1 MNLLEF
7 SKHNLN
13 QFYFILAF
21 QTWFDLSW
29 IFSFVF
35 KLLLLLPMI
44 IFFFFERYTPIRWL
58 RSPLSSCCCG
68 RYYAWYHTTSSC
80 CWGRYYAGYHTTSSF
95 WMILCWISL
104 GFFSCCGQYYAGYH
118 TALSLLLLLFA
129 FIYSSS
135 LFEWYYAAYHSITS
149 SFWIILCWTSLNFF
163 LLLLLFFSRLLLLQH
178 RTPVWCSSLLILLLQ
193 FNLIIWS
200 IIDDRC
206 VQNLINTILFLC
218 VQSKRTSN

>member
-1 MNLLEF
+1 MCVVVLITFPNSKGKTPTFINLNLLEF

-13 QFYFILAF
+13 RFYFILAF

-58 RSPLSSCCCG
+58 RSPLYSCCCG

-104 GFFSCCGQYYAGYH
+104 
-118 TALSLLLLLFA
+118 
-129 FIYSSS
+129 YSASF
-135 LFEWYYAAYHSITS
+135 LVVDSIMLDTTR
-149 SFWIILCWTSLNFF
+149 LCLCFCFF
-163 LLLLLFFSRLLLLQH
+163 LLSFILLLCLNGITLYITRLLLL
-178 RTPVWCSSLLILLLQ
+178 SE
-193 FNLIIWS
+193 
-200 IIDDRC
+200 
-206 VQNLINTILFLC
+206 
-218 VQSKRTSN
+218 